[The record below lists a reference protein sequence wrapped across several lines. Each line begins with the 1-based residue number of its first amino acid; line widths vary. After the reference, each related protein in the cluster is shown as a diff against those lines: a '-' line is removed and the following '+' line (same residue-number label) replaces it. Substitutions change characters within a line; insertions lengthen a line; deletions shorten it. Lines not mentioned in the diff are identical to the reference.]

1 MARAEAGHIA
11 RYRWDDGTAYTM
23 PERTKRLGGNGLGLG
38 RQNRPRTCW
47 SKSEQKPVIQEQNQ
61 NTNMSTFIKRL
72 VVVLFVTSVLALVGV
87 GCNTAHGFGKDL
99 ESAGEGIQSGTK

>member
-1 MARAEAGHIA
+1 
-11 RYRWDDGTAYTM
+11 
-23 PERTKRLGGNGLGLG
+23 
-38 RQNRPRTCW
+38 
-47 SKSEQKPVIQEQNQ
+47 
-61 NTNMSTFIKRL
+61 MSTFIKRL